1 MIYFI
6 EIVHIVMKKKGVPMD
21 ELVRLVS
28 EKTGLPPEKAK
39 VAVEVVL
46 KFLKEKL
53 PAPIAGQLEALLS
66 GGGSAQDVMKNLGGL
81 LGN

>member
-1 MIYFI
+1 
-6 EIVHIVMKKKGVPMD
+6 MD

-39 VAVEVVL
+39 VAVEVVM

-53 PAPIAGQLEALLS
+53 PAPMAGQLEVLLS
-66 GGGSAQDVMKNLGGL
+66 GGGSAQDGMKNLGGL
-81 LGN
+81 LKH

>member
-1 MIYFI
+1 
-6 EIVHIVMKKKGVPMD
+6 MD

-39 VAVEVVL
+39 MAVEVVM

-53 PAPIAGQLEALLS
+53 PPPIANQLEGLLS
-66 GGGSAQDVMKNLGGL
+66 SGGSAQDVMKNLGGL
-81 LGN
+81 LGH

>member
-1 MIYFI
+1 VIYFI

-66 GGGSAQDVMKNLGGL
+66 GGGSAQGVMKNLGGL